1 MAVYLD
7 YDQEALDVQYEHRNI
22 VSNVEEFTAKSRAES
37 ARVREAATGRFDVSF
52 GDHEDETLDIYFAAG
67 ATEAGSAP
75 IIVFFHGGR
84 WSMGG
89 KTSNCEC
96 AEAINRSGA
105 HFVSV
110 NFTLIP
116 NIDMDGLI
124 TQCRNAIAW
133 IYLNAASFSGDPD
146 RIYVMGKSSGGHV
159 TGMMLTTDW
168 RETNGLPR
176 DVIKG
181 GLAISGMYDLEPVRL
196 TFRND
201 TLKLD
206 EATAR
211 RNSPIHHIPAM
222 ACPIVA
228 SVGSLESDEFRRQ
241 TREFAEAW
249 EAAGHKVHYAEMQDR
264 HHFSIAE
271 DMANAASPLIAPFL
285 ELMGLAPVDA

>member
-1 MAVYLD
+1 M
-7 YDQEALDVQYEHRNI
+7 
-22 VSNVEEFTAKSRAES
+22 
-37 ARVREAATGRFDVSF
+37 REAATGRFDVSF

-67 ATEAGSAP
+67 ATETSSAP

-84 WSMGG
+84 WSMGS

-105 HFVSV
+105 HFISV
-110 NFTLIP
+110 DFTLIP
-116 NIDMDGLI
+116 NTNMDGLI

-133 IYLNAASFSGDPD
+133 IYRNATSFGGDPN
-146 RIYVMGKSSGGHV
+146 RIFVMGKSSGGHV

-168 RETNGLPR
+168 AQTNGLPR

-206 EATAR
+206 ETTAR
-211 RNSPIHHIPAM
+211 RNSPIHRIPAR
-222 ACPIVA
+222 ACPIVV

-249 EAAGHKVHYAEMQDR
+249 VSPQGDVMDEATWKIGEPQWLASDD
-264 HHFSIAE
+264 
-271 DMANAASPLIAPFL
+271 DMAYILSLMKPVRDGFANWIAAPKVGIDGNPPEFEYVRIA
-285 ELMGLAPVDA
+285 A